1 MPDSNV
7 SFNRKSLTLFFL
19 FLFFHLKDSMKPTI
33 TNYTNIENS
42 FWGANP
48 PSRNKISLSIVFYL
62 LIIKKKRE
70 KRFTSLI
77 LRKTHT

>member
-1 MPDSNV
+1 
-7 SFNRKSLTLFFL
+7 
-19 FLFFHLKDSMKPTI
+19 MKPTI

-70 KRFTSLI
+70 KIFTSLI